1 MPETKNCQNCKN
13 DFIIEDEDFE
23 FYKKM
28 KVPAPTWC
36 PECRAKRRM
45 SFYNIRTLYKRKCDK
60 CGGGTLSLYDDGVKF
75 PVYCQKC
82 WWKDD
87 WDATEYA
94 REYDFNK
101 TFFEQFKELKMA
113 VPRLALETDFLRM
126 VNSPY
131 VNACSALK
139 NCYLVFL
146 GGTSENCFYSI
157 SFGDVR
163 DSMDCTNVTLAENSY
178 YLFNCARIYNS
189 SFLVNCNDCIDVH
202 FSKNLINCQNCFG
215 CVNLKNK
222 SYYIFNERYSKE
234 AYKERIKEFNFGS
247 YAETIKIREK
257 VSELVLQYP
266 VKYMV
271 GYKNEDVSGNY
282 IWKSKDIKNSYGIDN
297 GENVKYSSMLELG
310 PTRDCYDFTNWG
322 ENANNVY
329 ETVHA
334 GENVS
339 NLKFNKNVWMS
350 CDVEYSDS
358 IFHSNNIFGSVFLNK
373 KSYCIL
379 NKQYHK
385 EKYFEMVEKI
395 KRQMNEMPYINES
408 GLKYEYGEFFP
419 SELSLFAYNETIAQ
433 EFYPMTK
440 EAVLKSGFRWK
451 NSEKKD
457 YQTTI
462 EAKDLPDNIKDVE
475 DSILKEV
482 IGCKTRPEDR
492 ERSGCTTAFKIIP
505 KELEFYKKM
514 NIPLPR
520 YCPNC

>member
-222 SYYIFNERYSKE
+222 SYYIFNE
-234 AYKERIKEFNFGS
+234 
-247 YAETIKIREK
+247 
-257 VSELVLQYP
+257 
-266 VKYMV
+266 
-271 GYKNEDVSGNY
+271 
-282 IWKSKDIKNSYGIDN
+282 
-297 GENVKYSSMLELG
+297 
-310 PTRDCYDFTNWG
+310 
-322 ENANNVY
+322 
-329 ETVHA
+329 
-334 GENVS
+334 
-339 NLKFNKNVWMS
+339 
-350 CDVEYSDS
+350 
-358 IFHSNNIFGSVFLNK
+358 
-373 KSYCIL
+373 
-379 NKQYHK
+379 
-385 EKYFEMVEKI
+385 
-395 KRQMNEMPYINES
+395 
-408 GLKYEYGEFFP
+408 
-419 SELSLFAYNETIAQ
+419 
-433 EFYPMTK
+433 
-440 EAVLKSGFRWK
+440 
-451 NSEKKD
+451 
-457 YQTTI
+457 
-462 EAKDLPDNIKDVE
+462 
-475 DSILKEV
+475 EV
-482 IGCKTRPEDR
+482 
-492 ERSGCTTAFKIIP
+492 
-505 KELEFYKKM
+505 
-514 NIPLPR
+514 
-520 YCPNC
+520 